1 MQSKMEVQWLCI
13 HKLVKFIIFT
23 HASDP
28 LVLLTQT
35 FIITVILLL
44 FLSDFL
50 KYNTHI

>member
-1 MQSKMEVQWLCI
+1 MALYSQAGVI
-13 HKLVKFIIFT
+13 
-23 HASDP
+23 ASDP